1 MCILLSCFEIKKW
14 IRNFG
19 IHLFA
24 QERCWRNSITGLEI
38 IYKRTPDKL
47 FGQDSIYSH
56 HTSDN
61 VDSRLPDVSLK
72 TSGLCFF
79 TRNETKPNTMLL
91 KGMVLWTAKWYNVK
105 KSRCNENNERL
116 FTFALEFLAYNFTLK
131 YEFESRRYRNDYINI
146 SLSFGFRFS

>member
-1 MCILLSCFEIKKW
+1 MNKKFWDTFVCPRALLEKLNN
-14 IRNFG
+14 R
-19 IHLFA
+19 A
-24 QERCWRNSITGLEI
+24 QI

-91 KGMVLWTAKWYNVK
+91 KGMVL
-105 KSRCNENNERL
+105 
-116 FTFALEFLAYNFTLK
+116 
-131 YEFESRRYRNDYINI
+131 
-146 SLSFGFRFS
+146 

>member
-1 MCILLSCFEIKKW
+1 MLSCFEIKKW

-91 KGMVLWTAKWYNVK
+91 KGMGLWTAKWYNVK
-105 KSRCNENNERL
+105 KSRCNE
-116 FTFALEFLAYNFTLK
+116 FLAHNFTLK
-131 YEFESRRYRNDYINI
+131 YDFESGRYRNDYINI

>member
-1 MCILLSCFEIKKW
+1 M
-14 IRNFG
+14 
-19 IHLFA
+19 FA
-24 QERCWRNSITGLEI
+24 QERCWRNSITGHEI
-38 IYKRTPDKL
+38 IYMRTPGKL

-91 KGMVLWTAKWYNVK
+91 RNGTLNCEMVQCKK

-116 FTFALEFLAYNFTLK
+116 FTFALEFLAHNFTLK
-131 YEFESRRYRNDYINI
+131 YDFESGRYRNDYINI

>member
-1 MCILLSCFEIKKW
+1 MHFAFVLWDQEMNKKFWDTFVCPRALLEKLNN
-14 IRNFG
+14 R
-19 IHLFA
+19 A
-24 QERCWRNSITGLEI
+24 QI

-116 FTFALEFLAYNFTLK
+116 FTFALEFLAHNFTLK
-131 YEFESRRYRNDYINI
+131 YEFECRRYRNDYINI